1 MATALSACFRRVER
15 ASREA
20 GHRIE
25 GYVRVIAG
33 KYRSRRLQTLRGTA
47 LRPSSDR
54 LRETLFNILGPAI
67 EETIFV
73 DLFAGSGAVGIEA
86 LSRGARGA
94 IFVENHPA
102 GAALISRNLESLGI
116 PVAAQVAGR
125 KTFAGT
131 AEILRMDAMDA
142 LERLAE
148 DGVRVDFVFADPPYS
163 KVRAY
168 QDVLAYL
175 GESELLA
182 RGGCLI
188 AEHRRKSDLPAI
200 AGRLERTRVLEQGD
214 TALSFYRLML
224 AA

>member
-1 MATALSACFRRVER
+1 M
-15 ASREA
+15 
-20 GHRIE
+20 
-25 GYVRVIAG
+25 RVIGG

-54 LRETLFNILGPAI
+54 LRETLFNILGAAI
-67 EETIFV
+67 EGAVFV

-86 LSRGARGA
+86 LSRGAHGA

-102 GAALISRNLESLGI
+102 GAALISRNLASLGI
-116 PVAAQVAGR
+116 PTAAQVASR
-125 KTFAGT
+125 KTFAGS

-148 DGVRVDFVFADPPYS
+148 SGVRVDYVFADPPYA
-163 KVRAY
+163 KMRAY
-168 QDVLAYL
+168 EAILESL

-182 RGGCLI
+182 RSGCVI
-188 AEHRRKSDLPAI
+188 AEHRRKSDLPKI
-200 AGRLERTRVLEQGD
+200 AGRLERTRLVEQGD
-214 TALSFYRLML
+214 TALSFYKPIL